1 MAESPNTERVDPSS
15 THVTAPTP
23 GSLSG
28 AAWRRIEDAVRAA
41 VPGGGAPALLDEIHS
56 ALADDGV
63 APGWVDLA
71 TEKALLEQE
80 VELAASVD
88 PLTGLRNRSRF
99 FDDLRREFAAAR
111 RYDHPLSL
119 LTLDVDGL
127 ANVNATQGYDAGD
140 RLLLVVS
147 ELLLA
152 RLRVADIA
160 ARIGDDDFAVILPN
174 TPIEGARV
182 LAERIREALGDWIS
196 TGAASLTVDITS
208 PGELLQHAHG
218 DIADPH

>member
-1 MAESPNTERVDPSS
+1 MKPSS
-15 THVTAPTP
+15 SRVTAQTP
-23 GSLSG
+23 GTLSG
-28 AAWRRIEDAVRAA
+28 AAWQRIETAVRAA
-41 VPGGGAPALLDEIHS
+41 VPAAAAAAVLDEIHS

-127 ANVNATQGYDAGD
+127 AKVNAEQGYDAGD
-140 RLLLVVS
+140 RLLLEVS
-147 ELLLA
+147 EILLG

-160 ARIGDDDFAVILPN
+160 ARIGDDDFAVILPH

-182 LAERIREALGDWIS
+182 LANRLREAVGDWI
-196 TGAASLTVDITS
+196 TMGVASLAPDVTS
-208 PGELLQHAHG
+208 PGELLQR
-218 DIADPH
+218 ADRNLTASR

>member
-1 MAESPNTERVDPSS
+1 M
-15 THVTAPTP
+15 TAPTP

-28 AAWRRIEDAVRAA
+28 TAWQRIESAVRQA
-41 VPGGGAPALLDEIHS
+41 VPAEKASALLDEIHA

-127 ANVNATQGYDAGD
+127 ANVNAAQGYDAGD

-147 ELLLA
+147 ELLLS
-152 RLRVADIA
+152 RLRVSDIA
-160 ARIGDDDFAVILPN
+160 ARIGDDDFSVILPH
-174 TPIEGARV
+174 TPLDGARI
-182 LAERIREALGDWIS
+182 LADRIRDALGDWIHAGVA
-196 TGAASLTVDITS
+196 TLTPDVTS
-208 PGELLQHAHG
+208 PAELLQR
-218 DIADPH
+218 ADRNLVDSR

>member
-1 MAESPNTERVDPSS
+1 M
-15 THVTAPTP
+15 TARTP
-23 GSLSG
+23 GTLSG
-28 AAWRRIEDAVRAA
+28 TAWKRIEDAVRAA
-41 VPGGGAPALLDEIHS
+41 VPADRAANLLDEIHS
-56 ALADDGV
+56 TLADDGV

-80 VELAASVD
+80 VELASSVD

-152 RLRVADIA
+152 RLRVSDIA
-160 ARIGDDDFAVILPN
+160 ARIGDDDFAVILPH
-174 TPIEGARV
+174 TPLDGSRI
-182 LAERIREALGDWIS
+182 LAERIREALGDWINVGVA
-196 TGAASLTVDITS
+196 TLTPDVTS
-208 PGELLQHAHG
+208 AGELLQR
-218 DIADPH
+218 ADSDLAEPADDS

>member
-1 MAESPNTERVDPSS
+1 VD
-15 THVTAPTP
+15 TDQTNVTARTP

-28 AAWRRIEDAVRAA
+28 TAWQRIEDAVQAA
-41 VPGGGAPALLDEIHS
+41 LPGEQAATLLDEIHS
-56 ALADDGV
+56 TLADEGI

-80 VELAASVD
+80 VELASSVD

-127 ANVNATQGYDAGD
+127 TSVNETQGFDAGD

-147 ELLLA
+147 ELLLE
-152 RLRVADIA
+152 RLRVSDIA
-160 ARIGDDDFAVILPN
+160 ARIGDDDFAVILPH
-174 TPIEGARV
+174 TPLDGARV
-182 LAERIREALGDWIS
+182 LAGRIRESLGDWIHV
-196 TGAASLTVDITS
+196 GAASLAPDVTS
-208 PGELLQHAHG
+208 PGELLQL
-218 DIADPH
+218 ADRDLVGSR